1 MKVYEERYQQWL
13 ESDAVDEATKAEL
26 RAIAE
31 DEKEKEER
39 FYQDLEFGTGGL
51 RGVMSAGTNRM
62 NIYTVRRAT
71 QGLANYLLKKDP
83 ATPEKGIAIAYDS
96 RHNSEVFAEATA
108 EVFNANGIKTYVF
121 QSLRPTPE
129 LSYTVRHFGCKSGI
143 VITASHNPSKYNGYK
158 AYWEDGCQVPPPMD
172 SEIIG
177 EVDKVDLFAGVHIM
191 SREEA
196 EAKGLYIPIGE
207 AVDAA
212 YIEKVK
218 EQIIDKEA
226 IAAYAKDLKIVYTPL
241 HGSGNLPVRR
251 ALAECGFTDVHVV
264 PEQEMPDGNFPTVPY
279 PNPEDVRAFA
289 PAIRLGEEIGA
300 DILLATDP
308 DADRM
313 GIMIRTENGYQHFNG
328 NMTGVLLASY
338 ILESRKKTNK
348 LPEDGFIVK
357 TIVST
362 EMIRALTEEYG
373 VELKDVL
380 TGFKY
385 IGQKIGEAEITGKGT
400 YLFGFEESFGYLI
413 GTYAR
418 DKDSVSA
425 VLLACEMA
433 AIYKAQNK
441 TLADAM
447 QEMYERYGYYKETLV
462 SLTFEGLEGAEKI
475 RSIMNDLRNHAKE
488 SYGGL
493 KVLEIRDYKDGRDG
507 LPPSNVLRFTLENHC
522 WFCARPSGTEPK
534 IKFYFGVQGK
544 NLEDAEKLNDALRLD
559 VTNGM
564 Q

>member
-13 ESDAVDEATKAEL
+13 ASEAVDEATKAEL

-31 DEKEKEER
+31 DEKEIEER
-39 FYQDLEFGTGGL
+39 FYRDLEFGTGGL

-71 QGLANYLLKKDP
+71 QGLANYLLKMDP
-83 ATPEKGIAIAYDS
+83 ATPGKGVAIAYDS
-96 RHNSEVFAEATA
+96 RHNSQVFAEETA
-108 EVFNANGIKTYVF
+108 AVFNGNGIKAYVF
-121 QSLRPTPE
+121 ESLRPTPE
-129 LSYTVRHFGCKSGI
+129 LSFTVRHFGCKSGI

-158 AYWEDGCQVPPPMD
+158 VYWEDGCQVPPPMD
-172 SEIIG
+172 SEII
-177 EVDKVDLFAGVHIM
+177 EVVDQVDLFDGVKVM
-191 SREEA
+191 NRKEA
-196 EAKGLYIPIGE
+196 EEKGLYISVGE

-212 YIEKVK
+212 YLEQVK
-218 EQIIDKEA
+218 AQIIDKEA
-226 IAAYAKDLKIVYTPL
+226 VAKLAKDIKIVYTPL
-241 HGSGNLPVRR
+241 HGTGNLPVRR

-264 PEQEMPDGNFPTVPY
+264 AEQELPDGDFPTVPY

-289 PAIRLGEEIGA
+289 PAIQLGEEIGA

-313 GIMIRTENGYQHFNG
+313 GLMIRTENGYQHFTG

-338 ILESRKKTNK
+338 ILEGRKKTQQ
-348 LPEDGFIVK
+348 LPKDGFIVK

-362 EMIRALTEEYG
+362 EMIRALTNEYG

-385 IGQKIGEAEITGKGT
+385 IGQKILESEVSGEGT
-400 YLFGFEESFGYLI
+400 YLFGFEESFGYLS

-433 AIYKAQNK
+433 AIYKAQGK
-441 TLADAM
+441 TLVDAM
-447 QEMYERYGYYKETLV
+447 TAMYERYGFYNETLV
-462 SLTFEGLEGAEKI
+462 SLTFEGLEGVAKI
-475 RSIMNDLRNHAKE
+475 RSIMDDMRSNPKE

-493 KVLEIRDYKDGRDG
+493 KVLEVQDYKDGRDG
-507 LPPSNVLRFTLENHC
+507 LPPSNVLRFILEDNC

-534 IKFYFGVQGK
+534 IKFYFGVKGNSIENAKEMNETLK
-544 NLEDAEKLNDALRLD
+544 ND
-559 VTNGM
+559 VIKDL
-564 Q
+564 

>member
-13 ESDAVDEATKAEL
+13 ASEAVDEATKAEL

-31 DEKEKEER
+31 DEKEIEER
-39 FYQDLEFGTGGL
+39 FYRDLEFGTGGL

-71 QGLANYLLKKDP
+71 QGLANYLLKMDP
-83 ATPEKGIAIAYDS
+83 ATPDKGVAIAYDS
-96 RHNSEVFAEATA
+96 RHNSQVFAEETA
-108 EVFNANGIKTYVF
+108 AVFNGNGIKAYVF
-121 QSLRPTPE
+121 ESLRPTPE
-129 LSYTVRHFGCKSGI
+129 LSFTVRHFGCKSGI

-158 AYWEDGCQVPPPMD
+158 VYWEDGCQVPPPMD
-172 SEIIG
+172 SEII
-177 EVDKVDLFAGVHIM
+177 EVVEQVDLFDGVKVM
-191 SREEA
+191 NRKEA
-196 EAKGLYIPIGE
+196 EEKGLYISVGE

-212 YIEKVK
+212 YLEQVK
-218 EQIIDKEA
+218 AQIIDKEA
-226 IAAYAKDLKIVYTPL
+226 VAKLAKDLKIVYTPL
-241 HGSGNLPVRR
+241 HGTGNLPVRR

-264 PEQEMPDGNFPTVPY
+264 AEQELPDGDFPTVPY

-289 PAIRLGEEIGA
+289 PAIQLGEEIGA

-313 GIMIRTENGYQHFNG
+313 GLMIRTENGYQHFTG

-338 ILESRKKTNK
+338 ILEGRKKTQQ
-348 LPEDGFIVK
+348 LPKDGFIVK

-362 EMIRALTEEYG
+362 EMIRALTNEYG

-385 IGQKIGEAEITGKGT
+385 IGQKILESEVSGEGT
-400 YLFGFEESFGYLI
+400 YLFGFEESFGYLS

-433 AIYKAQNK
+433 AIYKAQGK
-441 TLADAM
+441 TLVDAM
-447 QEMYERYGYYKETLV
+447 TAMYERYGFYNETLV
-462 SLTFEGLEGAEKI
+462 SLTFEGLEGVAKI
-475 RSIMNDLRNHAKE
+475 RSIMDDMRSNPKE

-493 KVLEIRDYKDGRDG
+493 KVLEVQDYKDGRDG
-507 LPPSNVLRFTLENHC
+507 LPPSNVLRFILEDNC

-534 IKFYFGVQGK
+534 IKFYFGVKGNSIENAKEMNETLK
-544 NLEDAEKLNDALRLD
+544 ND
-559 VTNGM
+559 VIKDL
-564 Q
+564 

>member
-13 ESDAVDEATKAEL
+13 ASEAVDEATKAEL

-31 DEKEKEER
+31 DEKEIEER
-39 FYQDLEFGTGGL
+39 FYRDLEFGTGGL

-71 QGLANYLLKKDP
+71 QGLANYLLKMDS
-83 ATPEKGIAIAYDS
+83 ATPDKGVAIAYDS
-96 RHNSEVFAEATA
+96 RHNSQVFAEETA
-108 EVFNANGIKTYVF
+108 AVFNGNGIKAYVF
-121 QSLRPTPE
+121 ESLRPTPE
-129 LSYTVRHFGCKSGI
+129 LSFTVRHFGCKSGI

-158 AYWEDGCQVPPPMD
+158 VYWEDGCQVPPPMD
-172 SEIIG
+172 SEII
-177 EVDKVDLFAGVHIM
+177 EVVEQVDLFDGVKVM
-191 SREEA
+191 NRKEA
-196 EAKGLYIPIGE
+196 EEKGLYISVGE

-212 YIEKVK
+212 YLEQVK
-218 EQIIDKEA
+218 AQIIDKEA
-226 IAAYAKDLKIVYTPL
+226 VAKLAKDLKIVYTPL
-241 HGSGNLPVRR
+241 HGTGNLPVRR

-264 PEQEMPDGNFPTVPY
+264 AEQELPNGDFPTVPY

-289 PAIRLGEEIGA
+289 PAIQLGEEIGA

-313 GIMIRTENGYQHFNG
+313 GLMIRTENGYQHFTG

-338 ILESRKKTNK
+338 ILEGRKKTQQ
-348 LPEDGFIVK
+348 LPKDGFIVK

-362 EMIRALTEEYG
+362 EMIRALTNEYG

-385 IGQKIGEAEITGKGT
+385 IGQKILESEVSGEGT
-400 YLFGFEESFGYLI
+400 YLFGFEESFGYLS

-433 AIYKAQNK
+433 AIYKAQGK
-441 TLADAM
+441 TLVDAM
-447 QEMYERYGYYKETLV
+447 TAMYERYGFYNETLV
-462 SLTFEGLEGAEKI
+462 SLTFEGLEGVAKI
-475 RSIMNDLRNHAKE
+475 RSIMDDMRSNPKE

-493 KVLEIRDYKDGRDG
+493 KVLEVQDYKDGRDG
-507 LPPSNVLRFTLENHC
+507 LPPSNVLRFILEDNC

-534 IKFYFGVQGK
+534 IKFYFGVKGNSIENAKEMNETLK
-544 NLEDAEKLNDALRLD
+544 ND
-559 VTNGM
+559 VIKDL
-564 Q
+564 